1 MIIPTIEYRG
11 HELRAYSHQEF
22 PPHGDPYAKGPRQFS
37 SVVRIDTIPA
47 GEVRRYSTS
56 FSGTSPIRASDA
68 IDLAMQY
75 GKDIV
80 DGKVQAT
87 QLSRAVGALPG

>member
-1 MIIPTIEYRG
+1 MTIPTIEYGG

-22 PPHGDPYAKGPRQFS
+22 PLHRDPYAKGQKRFS
-37 SVVRIDTIPA
+37 SVVRIEGVQPSN
-47 GEVRRYSTS
+47 VKPRRY
-56 FSGTSPIRASDA
+56 GTVFAGANPANTTDA

-80 DGKVQAT
+80 DGKVTANE
-87 QLSRAVGALPG
+87 L